1 VRIAIA
7 EDSGL
12 FRSSLALLL
21 RSLGAEITASVASG
35 AELLA
40 AIDKAG
46 PGTQPPDVVILDI
59 RMPPSFSDEGIRTA
73 REIRGLHPD
82 TGILVLSTYAET
94 SYASQLLETVR
105 SGVGYLLKD
114 NVTDADA
121 LMESLAR
128 VAAGET
134 VVDPAIVRRL
144 LGRNRKPSVMD
155 TLNEREFEVL
165 RHMAEGRSNL
175 GIAKELF
182 LSARTVETHVTSVFT
197 KLGLTPSDTESN
209 NRVRAV
215 VAFLRSPGSPR

>member
-21 RSLGAEITASVASG
+21 RSLGAEVTVSVASG
-35 AELLA
+35 TELLA
-40 AIDKAG
+40 AVRDS
-46 PGTQPPDVVILDI
+46 PPDAVMLDI

-73 REIRGLHPD
+73 QAIRGLHPD

-94 SYASQLLETVR
+94 GYASQLLETVR

-121 LMESLAR
+121 LMESLER

-144 LGRNRKPSVMD
+144 LDRKRKPSVMD
-155 TLNEREFEVL
+155 TLNGREVTVL

-175 GIAKELF
+175 GIAKELY

-197 KLGLTPSDTESN
+197 KLGLIPSDTEN

-215 VAFLRSPGSPR
+215 LTFLRSAGPQP

>member
-12 FRSSLALLL
+12 FRSSLVLLL
-21 RSLGAEITASVASG
+21 RSLGSEVTASVASG
-35 AELLA
+35 AELLP
-40 AIDKAG
+40 AIRAS
-46 PGTQPPDVVILDI
+46 PPEAVILDI
-59 RMPPSFSDEGIRTA
+59 RMPPSFTDEGIRTA
-73 REIRGLHPD
+73 QEIRGLYPGV
-82 TGILVLSTYAET
+82 GILVLSTYAET
-94 SYASQLLETVR
+94 SYASELLETVR

-128 VAAGET
+128 VAEGET
-134 VVDPAIVRRL
+134 VVDPDIVRRL
-144 LGRNRKPSVMD
+144 LGRNRNPSVAD
-155 TLNEREFEVL
+155 ALNERELAVL

-182 LSARTVETHVTSVFT
+182 LSARTVENHVTNVFS
-197 KLGLTPSDTESN
+197 KLGLTPSDTEN

-215 VAFLRSPGSPR
+215 LAFLRSAG

>member
-1 VRIAIA
+1 MRIAIA

-21 RSLGAEITASVASG
+21 NSLGVEVTAAVPSG

-40 AIDKAG
+40 AIEAS
-46 PGTQPPDVVILDI
+46 PPDAVILDI
-59 RMPPSFSDEGIRTA
+59 RMPPTFTDEGIRTA
-73 REIRGLHPD
+73 RELRGLHPD
-82 TGILVLSTYAET
+82 VGILVLSTYAET
-94 SYASQLLETVR
+94 RYASQLLEIV
-105 SGVGYLLKD
+105 SAGVGYLLKD

-128 VAAGET
+128 VADGGT
-134 VVDPAIVRRL
+134 VIDPAIVRRL
-144 LGRNRKPSVMD
+144 LDRNRQPSMMD
-155 TLNEREFEVL
+155 ALNERELAVL

-175 GIAKELF
+175 GIARELF

-197 KLGLTPSDTESN
+197 KLGLTQSDTTN

-215 VAFLRSPGSPR
+215 LAFLRSAGPE

>member
-1 VRIAIA
+1 MRVAIA

-12 FRSSLALLL
+12 FRSSLVLLL
-21 RSLGAEITASVASG
+21 RSLGTEVTASVASG

-40 AIDKAG
+40 AIRAG
-46 PGTQPPDVVILDI
+46 PPEAVILDI
-59 RMPPSFSDEGIRTA
+59 RMPPSFTDEGIRTA
-73 REIRGLHPD
+73 REIRSLHPD
-82 TGILVLSTYAET
+82 VGILVLSTYAET

-144 LGRNRKPSVMD
+144 LERNRRPNVMD
-155 TLNEREFEVL
+155 TLNERELTVL

-175 GIAKELF
+175 GIANALF

-197 KLGLTPSDTESN
+197 KLGLTPSDTEN

-215 VAFLRSPGSPR
+215 LAFLRSAAP